1 MNEKDKIASI
11 YNNTQPD
18 HYRVSAEVWDHESFC
33 TMPMACEWEYRAG
46 RWNLVIKK
54 FNDTFTF

>member
-11 YNNTQPD
+11 INNAQPD
-18 HYRVSAEVWDHESFC
+18 YYKVSAEVWADEAFF
-33 TMPMACEWEYRAG
+33 TMPMACEWEHRAG
-46 RWNLVIKK
+46 KTELVRKK